1 MRRISEV
8 SGIARNSL
16 NLIARGQIAVTPNIV
31 EKVIRA
37 MTTLDQVA
45 NDQAG
50 CERTVRE
57 KLLVEIEEHGLRTS
71 ARFLGVDASNL
82 EKEN

>member
-8 SGIARNSL
+8 SGIARSL

-37 MTTLDQVA
+37 MTTL
-45 NDQAG
+45 AG
-50 CERTVRE
+50 RE
-57 KLLVEIEEHGLRTS
+57 
-71 ARFLGVDASNL
+71 
-82 EKEN
+82 

>member
-8 SGIARNSL
+8 SGIAGNSL

-37 MTTLDQVA
+37 MTTLDQV
-45 NDQAG
+45 
-50 CERTVRE
+50 RMT
-57 KLLVEIEEHGLRTS
+57 K
-71 ARFLGVDASNL
+71 LGVSGQFAKSFW
-82 EKEN
+82 